1 MKKDSGKKIRM
12 TLDLTP
18 QFYDRLQELERLV
31 DAESKA
37 SVIRQALQL
46 YEYIAKR
53 TRDGH
58 TFKAMSPAGEEETL
72 VFIGPIPVGK

>member
-31 DAESKA
+31 EAESKA

-53 TRDGH
+53 TKDGH
-58 TFKAMSPAGEEETL
+58 TFKALTPAGDEETI
-72 VFIGPIPVGK
+72 VFLGPMPIGK